1 MGGLGQRSFLW
12 RLGPYFRQVAGLLAV
27 GSAAGV
33 AMNVAIVLPAVLLG
47 RAVNV
52 ALAAQQHRATAAQVG
67 LAGLVF
73 VAGTA
78 ATELPRIAKR
88 YYLGAARNRFAA
100 SVRAD
105 ALRGVL
111 AWPAGR
117 LARIPVGDVMAR
129 VIGDV
134 DVLRTGVGEIMV
146 ETWDTL
152 LFSASIIV
160 TMFGYAP
167 ALAAVALAPVPAA
180 LWLARLSGRAVA
192 RRTTSARES
201 EAVLTSVLREQIGA
215 LRLLRLVGRSGPATG
230 LIRRH
235 AGAQARTELAAIRL
249 DEALSAVYT
258 VVLSAGT
265 VVIIWLGGETVA
277 AGSMSVGALVAF
289 LALFGRFAA
298 RAPRIPQM
306 ANRVQAAGA
315 AYRRL
320 EPLLADPLPV
330 SGEPRWSSFRTAV
343 VPGGQASGGP
353 AVDGQGGDGQGGGSV
368 SRPGGPAGGSVSR
381 PAGPAGLRLNQVS
394 FAYPG
399 SPVPAVADLT
409 LDIPPGALVAV
420 TGPVGSGKSALARLA
435 AGLFPPDAGTVQ
447 VDGRPAA
454 ALAPEDRAGI
464 VGYLAQ
470 DARVFSGTI
479 AENISFWARSESGGE
494 AGPAASP
501 MVSTAAAGPMVSTAA
516 ELAALGP
523 DLAAMAAG
531 TATQIGEL
539 GIRVSGGQRQRIA
552 LARAIAAAGAP
563 PGLLVLDDPFSAV
576 DVHTEA
582 AIVAG
587 LRDAFGPGAPAHRRA
602 TILLLSH
609 RLAAFPL
616 ADLVVVLDAGRVREQ
631 GTHAA
636 LMAAGGRYARIARA
650 QARIG
655 ALDDASAPAAS
666 GPAASGPAASGPA
679 ASGPAA
685 SGPAAG
691 SAAAV
696 RADR

>member
-249 DEALSAVYT
+249 DESLSAVYT

-320 EPLLADPLPV
+320 EPLLADPLV

-353 AVDGQGGDGQGGGSV
+353 AVDGQGGDGQG
-368 SRPGGPAGGSVSR
+368 GGSVSR

-494 AGPAASP
+494 PGPAAGPAAS
-501 MVSTAAAGPMVSTAA
+501 PMVSTAA

-666 GPAASGPAASGPA
+666 GPAASGPAA
-679 ASGPAA
+679 
-685 SGPAAG
+685 G

>member
-12 RLGPYFRQVAGLLAV
+12 RLGPYFREVAGLLAV

-160 TMFGYAP
+160 TMLGYAP

-249 DEALSAVYT
+249 DESLSAVYT

-265 VVIIWLGGETVA
+265 VVIIWLGGGTVA

-343 VPGGQASGGP
+343 VPGGQGSGGP
-353 AVDGQGGDGQGGGSV
+353 AVDGQGGDGQG
-368 SRPGGPAGGSVSR
+368 GGSVSR

-494 AGPAASP
+494 AGPAAGPAAGP

-655 ALDDASAPAAS
+655 ALDETASPAT
-666 GPAASGPAASGPA
+666 
-679 ASGPAA
+679 
-685 SGPAAG
+685 AG
-691 SAAAV
+691 TDTVSVAQ
-696 RADR
+696 

>member
-1 MGGLGQRSFLW
+1 MGGSHRGSFLW

-27 GSAAGV
+27 GSAAGA
-33 AMNVAIVLPAVLLG
+33 AMNIAIVLPAVLLG

-52 ALAAQQHRATAAQVG
+52 ALAVQQHRATAAQVG
-67 LAGLVF
+67 VAGLVF

-111 AWPAGR
+111 AWPAER
-117 LARIPVGDVMAR
+117 LARVPVGDVMAR

-134 DVLRTGVGEIMV
+134 DVLRTGVGEIMA

-160 TMFGYAP
+160 TMFGYDP
-167 ALAAVALAPVPAA
+167 ALAVVALAPIPAA
-180 LWLARLSGRAVA
+180 LWLARRSGRAVA
-192 RRTTSARES
+192 RRTTRARES
-201 EAVLTSVLREQIGA
+201 EAVLTGVLREQIGA
-215 LRLLRLVGRSGPATG
+215 LRLLRMVGRAGPAAG

-235 AGAQARTELAAIRL
+235 AAAQARSELAAIRL

-265 VVIIWLGGETVA
+265 VVIIWLGGGTVA

-289 LALFGRFAA
+289 LALFARFAA

-320 EPLLADPLPV
+320 EPLLADPLPA
-330 SGEPRWSSFRTAV
+330 SGEPRWSSFRVAA
-343 VPGGQASGGP
+343 VPGVAAGPVPGPGGRPGPRPGP
-353 AVDGQGGDGQGGGSV
+353 A
-368 SRPGGPAGGSVSR
+368 R
-381 PAGPAGLRLNQVS
+381 LRFNRVS
-394 FAYPG
+394 FGYPG
-399 SPVPAVADLT
+399 SSVPAVADVT
-409 LDIPPGALVAV
+409 LEVPPGALVAV

-435 AGLFPPDAGTVQ
+435 AGLLPPDSGAVEI
-447 VDGRPAA
+447 DGRQAA
-454 ALAPEDRAGI
+454 ALEPAVRAGT

-479 AENISFWARSESGGE
+479 AENISFWSGAEPGGPGPGGVL
-494 AGPAASP
+494 GPAASE
-501 MVSTAAAGPMVSTAA
+501 AAR
-516 ELAALGP
+516 LAALGP

-531 TATQIGEL
+531 AATQIGEL

-552 LARAIAAAGAP
+552 LARAMAAAGVT

-576 DVHTEA
+576 DMHTEA

-587 LRDAFGPGAPAHRRA
+587 LRDAFGPGAPPYRRA

-636 LMAAGGRYARIARA
+636 LMAAGGQYARIARA

-655 ALDDASAPAAS
+655 ALDETAGTDSA
-666 GPAASGPAASGPA
+666 GTDT
-679 ASGPAA
+679 
-685 SGPAAG
+685 AG
-691 SAAAV
+691 TDTVSV
-696 RADR
+696 GR

>member
-12 RLGPYFRQVAGLLAV
+12 RLGPYFREVAGLLAV

-160 TMFGYAP
+160 TMLGYAP

-249 DEALSAVYT
+249 DESLSAVYT

-265 VVIIWLGGETVA
+265 VVIIWLGGGTVA

-368 SRPGGPAGGSVSR
+368 SRPAGPAGGSVSR

-501 MVSTAAAGPMVSTAA
+501 MVSTAA

-587 LRDAFGPGAPAHRRA
+587 LRDAFGPGAPTHRRA

-666 GPAASGPAASGPA
+666 GPAASGPAGSGPA
-679 ASGPAA
+679 ASGL
-685 SGPAAG
+685 AAG

>member
-1 MGGLGQRSFLW
+1 MGRSRHGPFLW
-12 RLGPYFRQVAGLLAV
+12 RLRPYFRQVAGLLAV
-27 GSAAGV
+27 GSVAGV
-33 AMNVAIVLPAVLLG
+33 AMNVAVVLPAMLLG

-52 ALAAQQHRATAAQVG
+52 ALAVQQHRATAAQVG
-67 LAGLVF
+67 VAGLVF

-88 YYLGAARNRFAA
+88 YYLGVARNRFAA

-111 AWPAGR
+111 AWPAER
-117 LARIPVGDVMAR
+117 LARVPVGDVMAR

-160 TMFGYAP
+160 TMLGYDP
-167 ALAAVALAPVPAA
+167 ALAVVALAPVPAA
-180 LWLARLSGRAVA
+180 LWLARRSGRAVA
-192 RRTTSARES
+192 RRTTRARES
-201 EAVLTSVLREQIGA
+201 EAVLTGVLREQIGA
-215 LRLLRLVGRSGPATG
+215 LRLLRMVGRAGPAAG
-230 LIRRH
+230 LIGEH
-235 AGAQARTELAAIRL
+235 AAAQARSELAAIRL

-265 VVIIWLGGETVA
+265 VVIIWLGGGTVA

-289 LALFGRFAA
+289 LALFARFAA

-320 EPLLADPLPV
+320 EPLLADPRPAP
-330 SGEPRWSSFRTAV
+330 GGPRWSSFRTVA
-343 VPGGQASGGP
+343 VPGRREDGPQGSGG
-353 AVDGQGGDGQGGGSV
+353 QQS
-368 SRPGGPAGGSVSR
+368 GPVRR
-381 PAGPAGLRLNQVS
+381 PAGPARLRFDQVS
-394 FAYPG
+394 FGYPG
-399 SPVPAVADLT
+399 SAAPAVADVT
-409 LDIPPGALVAV
+409 LEVPPGALVAV
-420 TGPVGSGKSALARLA
+420 TGPIGSGKSALARLA
-435 AGLFPPDAGTVQ
+435 AGLLAPDVGTVEI
-447 VDGRPAA
+447 DGRPAA
-454 ALAPEDRAGI
+454 ALEPAARAAT

-479 AENISFWARSESGGE
+479 AENISFWSGAEPVGLDPDGDPDGDPGPAACDQARAAS
-494 AGPAASP
+494 ALGPAASE
-501 MVSTAAAGPMVSTAA
+501 AAR
-516 ELAALGP
+516 LAALGP

-531 TATQIGEL
+531 AATQIGEL

-552 LARAIAAAGAP
+552 LARAMAAAGRT

-587 LRDAFGPGAPAHRRA
+587 LRDAFGPGAPPHRRS

-609 RLAAFPL
+609 RLVAFPL

-636 LMAAGGRYARIARA
+636 LMAAGGQYARIARA

-655 ALDDASAPAAS
+655 ALDETASPAT
-666 GPAASGPAASGPA
+666 
-679 ASGPAA
+679 
-685 SGPAAG
+685 AG
-691 SAAAV
+691 TDTVSV
-696 RADR
+696 SQ